1 MKYLH
6 SHNCYWNRSQFY
18 KALKAGCNIFEVDVM
33 LVGGELMLTH
43 SWKPFKWL
51 CYGKLES
58 YFEKIHRLRDK
69 ELYLYIE
76 IKTSDEKILYKLS
89 TLIGKYQGI
98 KILIKG
104 IDRWFSPKREYITK
118 ELMRSNPILKS
129 FDEFIQGKEYKRVD
143 LYSGSIW
150 KLWNRF

>member
-1 MKYLH
+1 MKLVH
-6 SHNCYWNRSQFY
+6 SHNDYWCRSQFY

-33 LVGGELMLTH
+33 LVDGELMMTH
-43 SWKPFKWL
+43 SWRPFKWL

-58 YFEKIHRLRDK
+58 YFEKIHKLRDK

-89 TLIGKYQGI
+89 TLIGKYPGI
-98 KILIKG
+98 EILIKG
-104 IDRWFSPKREYITK
+104 IDKWFSPKREYIAK
-118 ELMRSNPILKS
+118 ELMRSNPLLKS

-143 LYSGSIW
+143 LYAGSIW